1 MSGWASGIRKRAIFS
16 KVREN
21 SLMVLDSILDRFLEL
36 PGIKHLRMRRSA
48 RIRMAER
55 LELERLELERLELE
69 RLELK
74 LKIEGLEKSYRVG
87 SFLIELSPGH
97 LLHEYQAVHPFYDKF
112 PLFVTKYLPEAT
124 YVIEVGANVGDTL
137 ASMVTGN
144 SDLNYICIEA
154 DSDFFQFLGTN
165 IKSMQSLC
173 KFNVE
178 ALNLMVAQEI
188 KYKSLEGLNGTKK
201 GIEALSD
208 DNFLNS
214 VSLDSLFEEREN
226 FKVSLLMVD
235 VDGFDFDVIKSAR
248 NIVEQS
254 SPILFFEVT
263 PLTEENTEK
272 YLKLMGDLE
281 STGYLHWTVF
291 DNFGNLILH
300 DVPRDIAAQVLIY
313 SLIQNLGKGTRSI
326 WYLDI
331 YCCTDKYLNEYDNS
345 ITEYKKYMSK

>member
-1 MSGWASGIRKRAIFS
+1 VAISS
-16 KVREN
+16 KVWTN
-21 SLMVLDSILDRFLEL
+21 PLMVFDAILDGFLNL
-36 PGIKHLRMRRSA
+36 PGIRHLRMRRSE
-48 RIRMAER
+48 IIKLEER
-55 LELERLELERLELE
+55 LELERLELERLE
-69 RLELK
+69 
-74 LKIEGLEKSYRVG
+74 KSYSVG

-112 PLFVTKYLPEAT
+112 PLFITKYLPEAT

-154 DSDFFQFLGTN
+154 DFDFFQFLCTN
-165 IKSMQSLC
+165 IKSMKSLC

-178 ALNLMVAQEI
+178 ALNVMVAQEI

-201 GIEALSD
+201 GIEALLD
-208 DNFLNS
+208 DNFLS
-214 VSLDSLFEEREN
+214 TLSLDDLFEEREN
-226 FKVSLLMVD
+226 CAVSLLMVD

-254 SPILFFEVT
+254 TPILFFEVT
-263 PLTEENTEK
+263 PLTEQNTEK
-272 YLKLMGDLE
+272 YLKLMEDLE
-281 STGYLHWTVF
+281 SSGYFHWTVF

-300 DVPRDIAAQVLIY
+300 DVPRDVAAQVLIY
-313 SLIQNLGKGTRSI
+313 SLIQNLEKGTRSI

-331 YCCTDKYLNEYDNS
+331 YCCTDKFLNEYENS
-345 ITEYKKYMSK
+345 ITEYKKYMSN

>member
-1 MSGWASGIRKRAIFS
+1 VAIFS
-16 KVREN
+16 KVGEN
-21 SLMVLDSILDRFLEL
+21 SLMVFDAILGRFLEL
-36 PGIKHLRMRRSA
+36 PGIWHFRMRRSA
-48 RIRMAER
+48 RIRMEER
-55 LELERLELERLELE
+55 LELELLELERLELERLELE
-69 RLELK
+69 R
-74 LKIEGLEKSYRVG
+74 LEKSYRVG

-97 LLHEYQAVHPFYDKF
+97 LLHEYQSVHPFYDKF
-112 PLFVTKYLPEAT
+112 PLFITKFLPEAT

-144 SDLNYICIEA
+144 SALNYICIEA
-154 DSDFFQFLGTN
+154 DSDFFQYLDTN

-178 ALNLMVAQEI
+178 ALNVMVAQEI
-188 KYKSLEGLNGTKK
+188 KYRSLEGLNGTKK
-201 GIEALSD
+201 GIEALLD
-208 DNFLNS
+208 DNFLS
-214 VSLDSLFEEREN
+214 TVSLDCLFEKREN
-226 FKVSLLMVD
+226 STVSLLVVD

-248 NIVEQS
+248 NIIELS
-254 SPILFFEVT
+254 APILFFEST
-263 PLTEENTEK
+263 PLTEQNTEK

-300 DVPRDIAAQVLIY
+300 DVPREIAAQVLIY

-331 YCCTDKYLNEYDNS
+331 YCCTEKYLNEYENS
-345 ITEYKKYMSK
+345 IIEYKKFMSN